1 MTTTDGA
8 VLLYL
13 LAGHALA
20 DYPLQGDWLSKAKNH
35 TLSLVPGESIW
46 LGALI
51 CHSLIHALAV
61 FLATGVMGLAV
72 AEYIAHFLIDYTKCS
87 GRIGYNT
94 DQLLHLAC
102 KLIWFGMFLFMRAY
116 P

>member
-1 MTTTDGA
+1 MNEYA

-35 TLSLVPGESIW
+35 TLDLVPGQAIW
-46 LGALI
+46 PLALLS
-51 CHSLIHALAV
+51 HSMIHALAV

-72 AEYIAHFLIDYTKCS
+72 AEFVGHTIIDHAKCS
-87 GRIGYNT
+87 GKITYNT
-94 DQLLHLAC
+94 DQVSHIVC
-102 KLIWFGMFLFMRAY
+102 KLAWFGVFLFIRG
-116 P
+116 